1 MFNIFDLFSIRKESK
16 KIFTR
21 ENLLEVLNLAKWY
34 IIDQAKNSLRGTE
47 KKQIVDS
54 AIINIINEKTKDCK
68 NSILLWIIERIKGFI
83 PTITQYIYD
92 TLKEKVDNL

>member
-34 IIDQAKNSLRGTE
+34 IIDQAKNSLRGAE

>member
-1 MFNIFDLFSIRKESK
+1 MFNIFDLFSVRKESK

-34 IIDQAKNSLRGTE
+34 IIDQAKNSLRGAE